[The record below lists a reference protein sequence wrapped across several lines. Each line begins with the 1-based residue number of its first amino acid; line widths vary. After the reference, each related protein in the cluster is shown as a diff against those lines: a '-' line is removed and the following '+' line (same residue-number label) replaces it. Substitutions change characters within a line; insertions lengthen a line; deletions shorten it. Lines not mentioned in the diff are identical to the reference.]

1 MHGIFDRPMKLKG
14 GLNGMKSDARASF
27 SFDKN
32 KKNVF
37 FYKDTGSGRRGLD
50 W

>member
-1 MHGIFDRPMKLKG
+1 MKLKG

-37 FYKDTGSGRRGLD
+37 FYKKLTLAAAGGVWTGEPYQP
-50 W
+50 